1 MVQVHLRQKQP
12 YSLVAH
18 KVPRGGYLTAYT
30 LTMLQNT
37 LGNDEDVNP
46 NTIARSRGS
55 CSAPVGYW
63 LKLIPPWL
71 SSNTV
76 TRFCLYVAKI
86 LTPVLRTV
94 AP

>member
-37 LGNDEDVNP
+37 LGNGEDVNP

-55 CSAPVGYW
+55 CSALVGYW
-63 LKLIPPWL
+63 L
-71 SSNTV
+71 S
-76 TRFCLYVAKI
+76 
-86 LTPVLRTV
+86 
-94 AP
+94 